1 MSVVDAEEKEKIPC
15 MPQEIIE
22 FVLYVIGCIYF
33 HITIIV
39 LNDELDVH
47 YNINVLLPVATHG
60 HFPRLIDRFYH
71 LQTCHLQGDSVGVQI
86 TSKLA
91 RFRSG
96 YHVNYSID
104 MYSVFISHNCLRS
117 VCTL

>member
-1 MSVVDAEEKEKIPC
+1 MSMVDAEEKEKIPC
-15 MPQEIIE
+15 MPHEIIAHV
-22 FVLYVIGCIYF
+22 FYVIE
-33 HITIIV
+33 
-39 LNDELDVH
+39 NELDVY
-47 YNINVLLPVATHG
+47 YNINVLLPVAG